1 MKAVSG
7 CYKEQRDVTWTAQVN
22 NRQPCIKNDA
32 IRKKIP
38 AWIEN
43 EYSSFFDM
51 LQFQNIQHPLLTS
64 VGNACTSYTYI
75 HTFTHRAIK
84 YLNKSL
90 KE

>member
-7 CYKEQRDVTWTAQVN
+7 CYKVQRDVTWTAQVN

-32 IRKKIP
+32 IWKKIP
-38 AWIEN
+38 ARIEN
-43 EYSSFFDM
+43 EYSSFFDV
-51 LQFQNIQHPLLTS
+51 LQFQNIQHPFLAFVRNT
-64 VGNACTSYTYI
+64 CTSYTDM

-84 YLNKSL
+84 YLNKSF